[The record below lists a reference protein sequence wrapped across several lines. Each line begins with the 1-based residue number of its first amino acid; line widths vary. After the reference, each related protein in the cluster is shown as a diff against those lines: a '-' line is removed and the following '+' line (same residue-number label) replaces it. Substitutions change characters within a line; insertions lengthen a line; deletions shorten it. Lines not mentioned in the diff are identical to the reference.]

1 MIFSSMNSSPTTSA
15 PPATSLPPPIAAA
28 PPFRLRRI
36 ALAAVLLVIVAA
48 IAGIVPRWRQRTAL
62 RVETAELSIPTV
74 TVVSVAPGKQRA
86 ALVLPAEV
94 RPFVEAPIYARANGY
109 VKRWLVDLGAK
120 VSTGQLLAEIDTP
133 ELNQELA
140 RARAE
145 FAEAQATL
153 ALAKSTSE
161 RWAELV
167 KTASVSQQE
176 AIEKQSDLTR
186 RTAALDAAQAAVK
199 RLEEMQS
206 FARVTAPFEGTITAR
221 RIDVGDLITAGS
233 TRQLFSL
240 AQTTSLRVYVRVPQS
255 AARAVKEG
263 QSAELTIP
271 ELPGRVFTAKIVRTA
286 GAMSADS
293 RTLLTELEVDNSKG
307 EILSGSYAEIR
318 FSETQTEAPMVLP
331 SNVLLFR
338 SEGTQVGLVQPDG
351 KVELR
356 NIRLGRDFGQTI
368 EVIDGVTTNDQVIQ
382 NPADSL
388 TSGTVVRLVA
398 GQGGSS
404 KLNLTSQKQTQ
415 TSRRVKP

>member
-1 MIFSSMNSSPTTSA
+1 MNSSQTSSA
-15 PPATSLPPPIAAA
+15 PPSTSLPAPITSA
-28 PPFRLRRI
+28 PPFRLGWI
-36 ALAAVLLVIVAA
+36 GLAALLIVIVAA
-48 IAGIVPRWRQRTAL
+48 IAGFLPRWRQRTAL
-62 RVETAELSIPTV
+62 RNETRELAIPTV
-74 TVVSVAPGKQRA
+74 TVVNAAPGKQQA
-86 ALVLPAEV
+86 SLVLPAEV
-94 RPFVEAPIYARANGY
+94 RPYVEAPIYARANGY

-120 VSTGQLLAEIDTP
+120 VSAGQLLAEIDTP

-145 FAEAQATL
+145 LIEAQAALTL
-153 ALAKSTSE
+153 ARSTSE

-176 AIEKQSDLTR
+176 AIEKQSDLQLK
-186 RTAALDAAQAAVK
+186 TAAVDAAQANVK

-206 FARVTAPFEGTITAR
+206 FSRVTAPFDGTITAR
-221 RIDVGDLITAGS
+221 RIDVGDLIVAGS

-240 AQTTSLRVYVRVPQS
+240 AQTSTLRVYVRVPQS

-271 ELPGRVFTAKIVRTA
+271 ELPGRIFSAKIVRTA

-293 RTLLTELEVDNSKG
+293 RTLLTELEVDNSKA
-307 EILSGSYAEIR
+307 EILSGSYADVR
-318 FSETQTEAPMVLP
+318 FTESRAEAPMVLP

-338 SEGTQVGLVQPDG
+338 SEGTQVGVVQADG

-356 NIRLGRDFGQTI
+356 NVRLGRDFGQTVEI
-368 EVIDGVTTNDQVIQ
+368 IDGVTTNDPVIQ

-388 TSGTVVRLVA
+388 TSGTVVRLA
-398 GQGGSS
+398 TNESS
-404 KLNLTSQKQTQ
+404 KSKAQSAK
-415 TSRRVKP
+415 